1 MQFHPVPALPPLC
14 LPPEILG
21 DISRGIVVRRDY
33 LNIAGAEI
41 RLSWRKRG
49 LVDQDLIFIMMTG
62 KKEQLLISVEL
73 FCAVADVQRKQN
85 KA

>member
-33 LNIAGAEI
+33 LNIAGAKTELEKE
-41 RLSWRKRG
+41 RLSGPGSDLHYDDRKKR
-49 LVDQDLIFIMMTG
+49 
-62 KKEQLLISVEL
+62 
-73 FCAVADVQRKQN
+73 AAADFSG
-85 KA
+85 AILCCY